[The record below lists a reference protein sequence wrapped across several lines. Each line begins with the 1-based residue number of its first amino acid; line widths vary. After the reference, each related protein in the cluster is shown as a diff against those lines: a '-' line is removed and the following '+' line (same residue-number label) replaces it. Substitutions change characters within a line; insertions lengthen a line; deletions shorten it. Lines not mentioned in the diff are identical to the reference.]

1 MSILLR
7 SVLVL
12 MFAANAGAAPREHVV
27 LLSPWRTVKA
37 PAETGEAREI
47 KVRRLMI
54 DGRAKEYT
62 FGREHDVTDRMFV
75 VRRAYRVN
83 DSLPD
88 DSQATPQWL
97 WRLGGWISVDRVT
110 GHVAQLNLPAFDSET
125 SQASWYRD
133 YAAYCGL
140 SEDGAKAYLLVWQMG
155 KRKPLLRKEY
165 AGPGCTPPKW
175 ERAPTRVTFAV
186 TGERSS
192 FLVNSRGAD
201 PSPEPADEEGPQPE
215 ETR

>member
-1 MSILLR
+1 MPTLIR

-12 MFAANAGAAPREHVV
+12 MLAASAGAAPREHTVF
-27 LLSPWRTVKA
+27 LSPWRTVKA
-37 PAETGEAREI
+37 PAESGEAREI
-47 KVRRLMI
+47 KLRRLMI
-54 DGRAKEYT
+54 DGRARDYT
-62 FGREHDVTDRMFV
+62 FGPVHEVTDRVFV

-88 DSQATPQWL
+88 DAQAAPLWL

-140 SEDGAKAYLLVWQMG
+140 SDDGAKAFLLVWQMG
-155 KRKPLLRKEY
+155 KRKPVLRKEI
-165 AGPGCTPPKW
+165 AGLGCTPPKW
-175 ERAPTRVTFAV
+175 ERAPTRVTFALG
-186 TGERSS
+186 GEKSS
-192 FLVNSRGAD
+192 FVVNSRGAD
-201 PSPEPADEEGPQPE
+201 PQPEPADEEGPQ
-215 ETR
+215 